1 MLFFAK
7 KSPTPAI
14 FQKKVLATLMANR
27 LELSHY
33 ILDFA
38 MKTRK
43 KVKEKDIEPDN
54 LKADLLVSDL
64 CLICDSAV

>member
-1 MLFFAK
+1 
-7 KSPTPAI
+7 
-14 FQKKVLATLMANR
+14 MANR